1 MAARVS
7 ITIVEA
13 SELPKSLGT
22 LLWKIHNTSNA
33 ETKEKSL
40 KIKKPPNGQNYFW
53 NQSFVFTIPK
63 DDIKQ
68 AKLQFVLHEKNK
80 MKSGSDFIGQVE
92 IPILDIIDKKKGDE
106 WFDLEKR
113 KDKDKVSGKVHLK
126 YSYEFV
132 EEVANVKSKKEEK
145 IIKVEKKT

>member
-1 MAARVS
+1 
-7 ITIVEA
+7 
-13 SELPKSLGT
+13 
-22 LLWKIHNTSNA
+22 
-33 ETKEKSL
+33 
-40 KIKKPPNGQNYFW
+40 
-53 NQSFVFTIPK
+53 
-63 DDIKQ
+63 
-68 AKLQFVLHEKNK
+68 

-132 EEVANVKSKKEEK
+132 EEVANVKSKKEDK
-145 IIKVEKKT
+145 KVKVDKKKNWEGEKKAEEKEEKEKKN